1 MKAVILTRVSTKMQE
16 NGWSLTAQSTR
27 LFDYA
32 DRKDLEVIKTFEII
46 ESSTHGER
54 KQFMEMIAFCKRQRE
69 TIAIIADT
77 VDRVQ
82 RSFKESVL
90 LDELMKQNKIELHF
104 YREGMVLNS
113 QSSSVDIMRWDF
125 SVMGA
130 KAYVL
135 QLAENIRR
143 SNEQKNKNGEI
154 TGMAPIGYENFI
166 DERGKK
172 FVRPKEPEASIIKKI
187 FELYSVG
194 NISVGESVK
203 YAELLGLKTKA
214 GKKIGR
220 NTIYYILDNPFYY
233 GEMRTK
239 RGLIRHIYQPLITKE
254 LWDLCQERKAEH
266 NSNISSPNVTKEP
279 FVLQGIIRCGI
290 TNKLCVCEV
299 KRKKYSYIFSYN
311 INGERLYA
319 HEETILKELETIL
332 NRIKLPANVV
342 EELKEELKKAKS
354 NERKY
359 CRDAITK
366 LKTEQEKFKDKLD
379 HLFDLR
385 LDGELDRKTFD
396 TKRNDLQLK
405 MNRLKN
411 KIIAHEKADDSF
423 NCTILELLDIATEA
437 GYLFSHSR
445 NIELKRFL
453 LRFVFKNLWLTEGKL
468 TYALNFPFNEF
479 ETIKFK
485 KIGQTALEHTETKQN
500 KALRGFDSKI
510 VGNDNTQSLEH
521 QNADKKQEVRPQN
534 LTSVQSGWRDD
545 GESER
550 KSAPIYSIFVSQHD
564 KILAMKEQVL
574 LIRGLLAV

>member
-16 NGWSLTAQSTR
+16 DGWSLTAQSTR

-113 QSSSVDIMRWDF
+113 QFSSVDIMRWDF

-172 FVRPKEPEASIIKKI
+172 FVRPKEPEASIIKQL
-187 FELYSVG
+187 FEIYSLG
-194 NISVGESVK
+194 NIGGCELAK
-203 YAELLGLKTKA
+203 YANMLGLKSRSGNNVSKNSVY
-214 GKKIGR
+214 GII
-220 NTIYYILDNPFYY
+220 NNPFYY

-239 RGLIRHIYQPLITKE
+239 RGIIRHVYTPLITKE
-254 LWDLCQERKAEH
+254 LWDLCQEKKAEH
-266 NSNISSPNVTKEP
+266 NQNVHHPKITENP
-279 FVLQGIIRCGI
+279 FLLRGLIRCGL
-290 TNKLCVCEV
+290 TNQMCICEI
-299 KRKKYSYIFSYN
+299 KKKKYIYIFCYHADGSRYYVSEKN
-311 INGERLYA
+311 V
-319 HEETILKELETIL
+319 LKDIEAIL
-332 NRIKLPANVV
+332 NRIHLPDNVV
-342 EELKEELKKAKS
+342 FELKEELKKAKS
-354 NERKY
+354 TERKY

-385 LDGELDRKTFD
+385 LDGELDRETFD

-411 KIIAHEKADDSF
+411 KIIAHEKADESF
-423 NCTILELLDIATEA
+423 NGAIIELFDIATDA
-437 GYLFSHSR
+437 GYLFAKSS
-445 NIELKRFL
+445 NLELKRFL
-453 LRFVFKNLWLTEGKL
+453 LKFVFKKLWLTEGKL
-468 TYALNFPFNEF
+468 TYELNFPFSEF
-479 ETIKFK
+479 ETTNLKRTKSNLVELTNPLEIKGLCG
-485 KIGQTALEHTETKQN
+485 ISNQMA
-500 KALRGFDSKI
+500 
-510 VGNDNTQSLEH
+510 GNDN
-521 QNADKKQEVRPQN
+521 QNLVELHISDKKQRVKPKN
-534 LTSVQSGWRDD
+534 LTRVLIGDAVSLKL
-545 GESER
+545 R
-550 KSAPIYSIFVSQHD
+550 KPP
-564 KILAMKEQVL
+564 LAAYIGNWV
-574 LIRGLLAV
+574 

>member
-16 NGWSLTAQSTR
+16 DGWSLTAQSTR

-54 KQFMEMIAFCKRQRE
+54 KQFMEMLAFCKRQRE

-166 DERGKK
+166 DEHGKK
-172 FVRPKEPEASIIKKI
+172 FVRPKEPEASIIKQL
-187 FELYSVG
+187 FEIYSLG
-194 NISVGESVK
+194 NIGICELAK
-203 YAELLGLKTKA
+203 YANMLGLKSRSGNNISKNSVY
-214 GKKIGR
+214 GII
-220 NTIYYILDNPFYY
+220 NNPFYY
-233 GEMRTK
+233 GEMRTR
-239 RGLIRHIYQPLITKE
+239 RGIIRHVYTPIITKE

-266 NSNISSPNVTKEP
+266 NLNVHHPKVTENP
-279 FVLQGIIRCGI
+279 FLLRGLVRCGL
-290 TNKLCVCEV
+290 TNQMCICEI
-299 KRKKYSYIFSYN
+299 KKKKYIYIFCYHADGSRYYVSEQN
-311 INGERLYA
+311 VLRDIEA
-319 HEETILKELETIL
+319 IL
-332 NRIKLPANVV
+332 NRIHLPDNVV
-342 EELKEELKKAKS
+342 FELKEELKKAKS
-354 NERKY
+354 TERKY

-385 LDGELDRKTFD
+385 LDGELDRETFD
-396 TKRNDLQLK
+396 TKRNELQLK

-411 KIIAHEKADDSF
+411 KIIAHEKADESF
-423 NCTILELLDIATEA
+423 NGAIIELFDIVTDA
-437 GYLFSHSR
+437 GYLFTKSS
-445 NIELKRFL
+445 NLELKRFL
-453 LRFVFKNLWLTEGKL
+453 LKFVFKKLWLTEGKL
-468 TYALNFPFNEF
+468 TYELNFPFSEF
-479 ETIKFK
+479 ETTNLKRTKPNLVELTNPLEIKGLCG
-485 KIGQTALEHTETKQN
+485 ISNQTAENNNQN
-500 KALRGFDSKI
+500 LVELYIS
-510 VGNDNTQSLEH
+510 
-521 QNADKKQEVRPQN
+521 DKKQRVRPEN
-534 LTSVQSGWRDD
+534 LTRVLIGEPD
-545 GESER
+545 GIR
-550 KSAPIYSIFVSQHD
+550 THDPLIKSQMLYRLSYGPSTQLKWTY
-564 KILAMKEQVL
+564 K
-574 LIRGLLAV
+574 G